1 MFNYINNIDV
11 SGVIIIYDN
20 GKGSIRMDVKF
31 TLEDSLQLL
40 ANNYHKILRI
50 NLTEDSHTE
59 LKMYETEKD
68 VQKGYSEKISEW
80 LKQFALTGQ
89 VDPKDCDMYL
99 KFTDIDNIKAHFEQ
113 SDERMRFRYR
123 RKTNEEFRWVVMEI
137 MKSSEYRS
145 DNQIVILYIQ
155 DVHDSYVKELEHN
168 KELEF
173 YCNYDTMTGLANFY
187 SYRSFCN
194 TFSSSLCEKPVG
206 VIFADLNRLKYV
218 NDTEGHEAG
227 NVYIRT
233 FAEKLKKAFYDWNC
247 YRVSGD
253 EFVVIYSGEDE
264 SLFYQRAKDFDVL
277 IKSDRIPTAALG
289 YSFGV
294 SDELEKIT
302 TVAEQMMYTDK
313 QEFYN
318 KFPKFKRAIAEES
331 FKKEMDMLVKVLTD
345 SYEALLLIDL
355 ELDEY
360 RIMKKSETSISENE
374 AERGV
379 YSLRNMYF
387 ARTYVANEFQNLREE
402 IGSIDTL
409 KRRLLEE
416 DHISCAYQ
424 LINGDWREAV
434 FWRMEVSAG
443 EVSKVIYYSQDLDT
457 AMAKRMEQRQEIND
471 EYQMIAGLREEYSMI
486 GVIDL
491 ETERVKM
498 KDVFS
503 QELEAFKEVEDISFD
518 EGNKI
523 MAENVIVPAEK
534 ESFVENHQL
543 VKIVAALKGTELLSY
558 FQHVRRDDG
567 SIACYRF
574 NFCYEQNDKTKIVL
588 AIKDISDIVEWASA
602 K

>member
-1 MFNYINNIDV
+1 
-11 SGVIIIYDN
+11 
-20 GKGSIRMDVKF
+20 MDSKF

-50 NLTEDSHTE
+50 NLTDDSHTE
-59 LKMYETEKD
+59 LKMYAEERNS
-68 VQKGYSEKISEW
+68 QKGYSPQISVW

-99 KFTDIDNIKAHFEQ
+99 KFTDIENIRSHFEH

-123 RKTNEEFRWVVMEI
+123 RKTNEEFKWVVMEI

-194 TFSSSLCEKPVG
+194 SFDASLCEKPVG
-206 VIFADLNRLKYV
+206 VMFGDLNRLKYV

-227 NVYIRT
+227 NHYIRT

-253 EFVVIYSGEDE
+253 EFIVVYSGDDE
-264 SLFYQRAKDFDVL
+264 EQFYKRTKEFAEM
-277 IKSDRIPTAALG
+277 IKADSVPTASLG

-294 SDELEKIT
+294 TEELETVT
-302 TVAEQMMYTDK
+302 TAAEQMMYADK
-313 QEFYN
+313 QEFYK
-318 KFPKFKRAIAEES
+318 KFPQFKRAIAEEN
-331 FKKEMDMLVKVLTD
+331 FKKEMDSLVKILTD

-387 ARTYVANEFQNLREE
+387 SRTYVASEFQNLREE
-402 IGSIDTL
+402 IGSIETL

-424 LINGDWREAV
+424 LFNGDWREAV
-434 FWRMEVSAG
+434 FWRMEIAAG

-457 AMAKRMEQRQEIND
+457 AMARRMEQRAEINN
-471 EYQMIAGLREEYSMI
+471 EFQMIAGLREEYSMI

-491 ETERVKM
+491 ETEQVHM

-503 QELEAFKEVEDISFD
+503 QELKAFKEVEDIAFAD
-518 EGNKI
+518 GNEL
-523 MAENVIVPAEK
+523 MAENVIVPE
-534 ESFVENHQL
+534 EREVFRETHQL
-543 VKIVAALKGTELLSY
+543 SRIIDSLKDKELVSH
-558 FQHVRRDDG
+558 FHHVICDDG
-567 SIACYRF
+567 HIACYRF
-574 NFCYEQNDKTKIVL
+574 NFCYEQDDKSKVVL
-588 AIKDISDIVEWASA
+588 AIKDISDIVEWANG

>member
-1 MFNYINNIDV
+1 
-11 SGVIIIYDN
+11 
-20 GKGSIRMDVKF
+20 MDSKF

-59 LKMYETEKD
+59 LKMYEDERNT
-68 VQKGYSEKISEW
+68 QKGYSPQISVW
-80 LKQFALTGQ
+80 LRQFALTGQ

-99 KFTDIDNIKAHFEQ
+99 KFTDIENIKSHFEQ

-123 RKTNEEFRWVVMEI
+123 RKTNEEFKWVVMEI

-155 DVHDSYVKELEHN
+155 DVHDAYVKELEHN

-194 TFSSSLCEKPVG
+194 SFASSLCEKPVG
-206 VIFADLNRLKYV
+206 VMFGDLNRLKYV

-227 NVYIRT
+227 NLYIRN

-253 EFVVIYSGEDE
+253 EFIVVYSGDDEED
-264 SLFYQRAKDFDVL
+264 FYAKAKAFDEL
-277 IKSDRIPTAALG
+277 IKADKVPTASIG
-289 YSFGV
+289 YSFGITE
-294 SDELEKIT
+294 ELETVTK
-302 TVAEQMMYTDK
+302 VAEQMMYDDK
-313 QEFYN
+313 QNFYE
-318 KFPKFKRAIAEES
+318 KFPKFKRAIAEEN
-331 FKKEMDMLVKVLTD
+331 FKKEMDTLVKILTD

-360 RIMKKSETSISENE
+360 RIMKKSETSVSENE

-387 ARTYVANEFQNLREE
+387 SRTYVDSEYQKLREE
-402 IGSIDTL
+402 VGSIENL

-424 LINGDWREAV
+424 LTNGDWREAV
-434 FWRMEVSAG
+434 FWRMEISAG

-457 AMAKRMEQRQEIND
+457 AMAKRMEERQEITD
-471 EYQMIAGLREEYSMI
+471 EFQMISRLREEYSMI
-486 GVIDL
+486 GILDL
-491 ETERVKM
+491 ETERVHM

-503 QELEAFKEVEDISFD
+503 QELKTFKEVENISFE
-518 EGNKI
+518 EGNAI
-523 MAENVIVPAEK
+523 MAENVIVPEEREVFAENTK
-534 ESFVENHQL
+534 LEKV
-543 VKIVAALKGTELLSY
+543 VDALKDKELISY
-558 FQHVRRDDG
+558 FHHVLRDDG
-567 SIACYRF
+567 SVACYRF
-574 NFCYEQNDKTKIVL
+574 NFCYEENDNSKIVI
-588 AIKDISDIVEWASA
+588 AIKDISDIVAWASA
-602 K
+602 

>member
-1 MFNYINNIDV
+1 
-11 SGVIIIYDN
+11 
-20 GKGSIRMDVKF
+20 MDTNF

-59 LKMYETEKD
+59 LKMYAAEKNIE
-68 VQKGYSEKISEW
+68 KGYSEKISVW

-99 KFTDIDNIKAHFEQ
+99 KFTDIDSIKSHFAQ

-123 RKTNEEFRWVVMEI
+123 RKINDEFKWVVMEI
-137 MKSSEYRS
+137 MKSSEYS
-145 DNQIVILYIQ
+145 DDNQIVILYIQ

-194 TFSSSLCEKPVG
+194 AFDSSLCEKPVG
-206 VIFADLNRLKYV
+206 VMFGDLNRLKYV
-218 NDTEGHEAG
+218 NDMEGHEAG
-227 NVYIRT
+227 NHYIRT
-233 FAEKLKKAFYDWNC
+233 FADKLKQAFYDWNC

-253 EFVVIYSGEDE
+253 EFIVVYSGEDE
-264 SLFYQRAKDFDVL
+264 EMFYERTKSFEEL
-277 IKSDRIPTAALG
+277 IKAENVPTASIG

-294 SDELEKIT
+294 TEELETVT
-302 TVAEQMMYTDK
+302 TVAEQMMYADK
-313 QEFYN
+313 QVFYT
-318 KFPKFKRAIAEES
+318 KFPQFKRAIAEEN
-331 FKKEMDMLVKVLTD
+331 FKKEMDALVKILTD

-360 RIMKKSETSISENE
+360 RIMKKSETSVSENE

-387 ARTYVANEFQNLREE
+387 ARTYVNGEYQRLREE
-402 IGSIDTL
+402 VGAIENL
-409 KRRLLEE
+409 KKRLLEE

-424 LINGDWREAV
+424 LNNGEWREAV
-434 FWRMEVSAG
+434 FWRMEISAG

-457 AMAKRMEQRQEIND
+457 AMADRMKQRQQISNEF
-471 EYQMIAGLREEYSMI
+471 QMIAKLREEYSMI
-486 GVIDL
+486 GVVDL
-491 ETERVKM
+491 ETERIQM
-498 KDVFS
+498 KDIYS
-503 QELEAFKEVEDISFD
+503 QELNVFKEVEDIAYQD
-518 EGNKI
+518 GNDIIAKRL
-523 MAENVIVPAEK
+523 IVPEEREAFLGEFRLDRVI
-534 ESFVENHQL
+534 EQL
-543 VKIVAALKGTELLSY
+543 NNKELLSY
-558 FQHVRRDDG
+558 FHHVISDDG
-567 SIACYRF
+567 KIVCYRF
-574 NFCYEQNDKTKIVL
+574 NFCYEQNDRSKIVL
-588 AIKDISDIVEWASA
+588 AIKDITDIVEWA

>member
-1 MFNYINNIDV
+1 M
-11 SGVIIIYDN
+11 
-20 GKGSIRMDVKF
+20 MDRKF

-59 LKMYETEKD
+59 LKLYATEKHID
-68 VQKGYSEKISEW
+68 KGYSEKISVW

-99 KFTDIDNIKAHFEQ
+99 KFTDLDNIKSHFEQ

-123 RKTNEEFRWVVMEI
+123 RKTNDEFKWVVMEI

-194 TFSSSLCEKPVG
+194 TFASSLCEKPVG
-206 VIFADLNRLKYV
+206 VMFGDLNRLKYV

-227 NVYIRT
+227 NHYIRT
-233 FAEKLKKAFYDWNC
+233 FAEKLKKACWDWNC

-253 EFVVIYSGEDE
+253 EFIVVYSGTDE
-264 SLFYQRAKDFDVL
+264 EMFYKKAKDFEAL
-277 IKSDRIPTAALG
+277 IKSDTVPTASIG
-289 YSFGV
+289 YSFGIAE
-294 SDELEKIT
+294 ELEAVT
-302 TVAEQMMYTDK
+302 TVAEQMMYADK
-313 QEFYN
+313 QEFYK
-318 KFPKFKRAIAEES
+318 KFPQFKRAIAEEN
-331 FKKEMDMLVKVLTD
+331 FKKEMDTLVNILTD

-360 RIMKKSETSISENE
+360 RIMKKSETSVTENE

-387 ARTYVANEFQNLREE
+387 SRTYVAGEYQNLREE
-402 IGSIDTL
+402 VGSVENL
-409 KRRLLEE
+409 KKRLLEE

-424 LINGDWREAV
+424 LHNGDWREAV
-434 FWRMEVSAG
+434 FWRMEISAG

-457 AMAKRMEQRQEIND
+457 AMAKRMEERQEMRD
-471 EYQMIAGLREEYSMI
+471 EFRLIAGLREEYSMI
-486 GVIDL
+486 GLIDL
-491 ETERVKM
+491 ETERVHM

-503 QELEAFKEVEDISFD
+503 QELKVFKEVEDIPFM
-518 EGNKI
+518 EGNAL
-523 MAENVIVPAEK
+523 MAETIIPAEK
-534 ESFVENHQL
+534 ASFIDNFQLNTIVEG
-543 VKIVAALKGTELLSY
+543 LKDKELLS
-558 FQHVRRDDG
+558 FFHHVIRDDG
-567 SIACYRF
+567 EIACYRF
-574 NFCYEQNDKTKIVL
+574 NLCYEQNDKSKIVL
-588 AIKDISDIVEWASA
+588 AIKDISDIVEWAQS
-602 K
+602 